1 MFNYTSPI
9 NDKKEYSDLIMSEI
23 EPIAK
28 INLRGKKRD
37 FLTKIGKSLSIIPKS
52 SSFLI
57 NLFLYCFLLMDFTA
71 HNNA

>member
-28 INLRGKKRD
+28 INLRSKKRD
-37 FLTKIGKSLSIIPKS
+37 LFGILRAQIGWAGRERRIARPSPYAII
-52 SSFLI
+52 
-57 NLFLYCFLLMDFTA
+57 LLA
-71 HNNA
+71 W